1 MDDHDLEQRL
11 RESGASVRATAP
23 DSHEVAAA
31 LTTVARRRPSRRWVA
46 PAALVGVAA
55 GVVGLLVWLARP
67 SDEADQLDPADAP
80 PATAMESDSTA
91 VEHFDTGTS
100 VDKVNWDGRGGRC
113 VTIATGGDRAVGCI
127 EGDRIGFPLTATVG
141 PSTLTFW
148 LAENGETVPP
158 HFGTADVCGFA
169 GVLDRG
175 RIYEQTCDD
184 EIAQIRQLPT
194 TPTREFTPIVPR
206 ELPYEFEPIRVD
218 GVSNAAAYISRPLPG
233 SSEQCLVLVVDGRP
247 GWREACDD
255 FADGDRLA
263 VNVGGALWIVEVSS
277 ERVLIASAATSASV
291 HGCTDSMTEILT
303 RLDRASMA
311 DVVAC
316 SGTSGLVTTPRLKV
330 STWLQLGSRS
340 SIRCFGT
347 SVCGGRGDI
356 RQFDPPLPIAPGSA
370 YRPPTD
376 EVGVDDLTGD
386 IGAIDIP
393 PGADAA
399 EIGNTVGRH
408 YQDPGEPPGSLIR
421 AIDVIDERLLVLVEV
436 AVLDDAAG
444 PETYAVWLDDPDD
457 TDGALAID
465 RLFQIR
471 TCARGLDAAGGRCV

>member
-1 MDDHDLEQRL
+1 MDDDQFDARL
-11 RESGASVRATAP
+11 RQSGAQVRATAP
-23 DSHEVAAA
+23 DPHETADA
-31 LTTVARRRPSRRWVA
+31 LATVQARRTSNPWIA
-46 PAALVGVAA
+46 PAAILGVAA

-100 VDKVNWDGRGGRC
+100 VDNVNWDGRGGRC

-169 GVLDRG
+169 AVLDRG

-218 GVSNAAAYISRPLPG
+218 GVSNAVAYLSRPLAG
-233 SSEQCLVLVVDGRP
+233 SNDRCLALVIDERP
-247 GWREACDD
+247 GWREGCDD

-263 VNVGGALWIVEVSS
+263 VNVGGALWIIEVSS
-277 ERVLIASAATSASV
+277 ERVHISSAATSASV
-291 HGCTDSMTEILT
+291 HGCLDTMTEILG
-303 RLDRASMA
+303 RLDWVSMA
-311 DVVAC
+311 DGVAC
-316 SGTSGLVTTPRLKV
+316 SGSAGLLTTPRHGV
-330 STWLQLGSRS
+330 SVRLEPGARS
-340 SIRCFGT
+340 SRVCFGGAD
-347 SVCGGRGDI
+347 CGERGSPP
-356 RQFDPPLPIAPGSA
+356 QPLPIVAGGA
-370 YRPPTD
+370 YPPPTD
-376 EVGVDDLTGD
+376 IIGVDDLTGELESV
-386 IGAIDIP
+386 DIP

-465 RLFQIR
+465 RLFRIR